1 MKPILIVGSLTLL
14 NLNLSFL
21 PKGSLV
27 VVMGVVMIGDFIT
40 GVIKATMRNQARTS
54 EGYRKTLTKFIQ
66 YGGAISISILLKYL
80 TTINQA
86 DSEMKAIAP
95 FLGYLND
102 GLLFFIVFIEIT
114 SILEN
119 LYAIDK
125 HSPMALYIIKP
136 LLRIMTFAIKNN
148 SFVKEME
155 EQEAKEKAK

>member
-1 MKPILIVGSLTLL
+1 MKPILIVGSVTMLNINLNFLPTGTLL
-14 NLNLSFL
+14 
-21 PKGSLV
+21 
-27 VVMGVVMIGDFIT
+27 VVMGITIILDFIT
-40 GVIKATMRNQARTS
+40 GVIKAAMNNKARTS
-54 EGYRKTLTKFIQ
+54 EGYRKTVIKFIQ
-66 YGGAISISILLKYL
+66 YGGALCVSIVLKYL
-80 TTINQA
+80 TITQG

-119 LYAIDK
+119 LYAVDK
-125 HSPMALYIIKP
+125 RSPMALYIIKP

>member
-1 MKPILIVGSLTLL
+1 MKPILIVGSVALLNINLNFLPTGTLL
-14 NLNLSFL
+14 
-21 PKGSLV
+21 
-27 VVMGVVMIGDFIT
+27 VVMGVTIILDFIS
-40 GVIKATMRNQARTS
+40 GIIKAAIQNRARTS
-54 EGYRKTLTKFIQ
+54 EGYRKTVVKFIQ
-66 YGGAISISILLKYL
+66 YGGALCVSIVLKYL
-80 TTINQA
+80 SVNQG
-86 DSEMKAIAP
+86 DSDMKAIAP

-125 HSPMALYIIKP
+125 RSPMALYIIKP